1 MIYIGSNIFPDD
13 DPASVTYY
21 FQDTVSDS
29 RIGPVTDAAN
39 DWKHLEVEAEV
50 FPHSEEEVDRDV
62 LTLAEVVDALTKA
75 QKRAADR
82 RQ

>member
-1 MIYIGSNIFPDD
+1 MIYVGSNIFPGDN
-13 DPASVTYY
+13 PASVTYY
-21 FQDTVSDS
+21 FQDTVSHS
-29 RIGPVTDAAN
+29 RLGPVSDAAN

-50 FPHSEEEVDRDV
+50 FPHSEEEVERDV
-62 LTLAEVVDALTKA
+62 LTLAEVVGALTKP